1 MLQAAL
7 LDCLFLDPLPF
18 PENGFV
24 AAEVDV
30 SGCDVVEALV
40 VALVVVILDKS
51 LNLAFEIA
59 WQIIVFQQ
67 NTVLHGLMP
76 SRQRRAIRT
85 TFDFALGL
93 RVEGGTTDMLHFLTF
108 QPFSQVARDIA

>member
-1 MLQAAL
+1 MLLVFDVASGVVGL
-7 LDCLFLDPLPF
+7 SFFDLFSF

-30 SGCDVVEALV
+30 SGCYVVEALV

-59 WQIIVFQQ
+59 WQIVVFQQ

-76 SRQRRAIRT
+76 

-93 RVEGGTTDMLHFLTF
+93 RVEGCTANMLHFLTGT
-108 QPFSQVARDIA
+108 VALSFVFTK